1 MEKKPL
7 ISVIVPVYRV
17 EQYLDRC
24 LVSLTGQTYENI
36 EILLVDD
43 GSPDGSGAICD
54 AWAEKDKRVQVI
66 HQENAGGGAAR
77 NAALDRARGE
87 IFAFVDSD
95 DYVAPDMFDHLFG
108 LLQTGADIAECAY
121 LETTDDDAHF
131 PEEGGQTWE
140 YTPEQAMTCHIAD
153 THFRQLIWN
162 KLYRKAVVADTRF
175 PVGTKIDDEY
185 FTYQL
190 LGRAKKLIRSDKICY
205 AYRQQAGSVMH
216 QGYSLKRVEALE
228 AKRQRLDWLGQNMP
242 NLTEQAKEEL
252 ILNCAYAM
260 QGSLK
265 HLKGDELARAKTL
278 IRENLNAALPYTPG
292 VDTGFLRRALL
303 KLAPKHLELTA
314 QLLNFLIAI
323 HVLT

>member
-17 EQYLDRC
+17 EKYLDRC

-54 AWAEKDKRVQVI
+54 AWAQKDKRVQVI

-95 DYVAPDMFDHLFG
+95 DYIAPDMFSYLYR
-108 LLQTGADIAECAY
+108 LLETGADIAECAY

-131 PEEGGQTWE
+131 PEGEGTTWE
-140 YTPEQAMTCHIAD
+140 YTPEQAMSCHIAD

-162 KLYRKAVVADTRF
+162 KLYRKAVVVDTRF

-190 LGRAKKLIRSDKICY
+190 LGRAKKLVRSDKICY
-205 AYRQQAGSVMH
+205 AYRQQADSVMH
-216 QGYSLKRVEALE
+216 QGYSLKQVEALE

-252 ILNCAYAM
+252 ILNCVYAM

-265 HLKGDELARAKTL
+265 HLKGDDLVKAKLL
-278 IRENLNAALPYTPG
+278 IRENLNAALPHTPG
-292 VDTGFLRRALL
+292 ADTGFLRRVLL
-303 KLAPKHLELTA
+303 KLAPGHPELTA
-314 QLLNFLIAI
+314 RLLNFLIAI

>member
-17 EQYLDRC
+17 EKYLDRC

-54 AWAEKDKRVQVI
+54 AWAQKDERVQVI

-95 DYVAPDMFDHLFG
+95 DYIAPDMFCHLYS
-108 LLQTGADIAECAY
+108 LLETGADIAECAY

-131 PEEGGQTWE
+131 PEGEGTTSE
-140 YTPEQAMTCHIAD
+140 YTPEQAMSCHIAD

-190 LGRAKKLIRSDKICY
+190 LGRAKKLVRSDKICY
-205 AYRQQAGSVMH
+205 AYRQQANSVMH
-216 QGYSLKRVEALE
+216 QGYSLKQVEALE

-252 ILNCAYAM
+252 ILNCVYAM

-265 HLKGDELARAKTL
+265 HLKGDDLVKAKHL
-278 IRENLNAALPYTPG
+278 IRENLNAALPYSPAG
-292 VDTGFLRRALL
+292 DTGFLRRVLL
-303 KLAPKHLELTA
+303 LLAPKHLGLTA
-314 QLLNFLIAI
+314 RILNLLIDI